1 VLGIGFIILG
11 KLVEEQ
17 SEGGFGALTNRAM
30 ASVVLGAFGFLL
42 WKVVRYE
49 HQLFRLSTSDSL
61 TGALNR
67 RHFMAQMGREQ
78 KRAER
83 YGARYSLLM
92 LDIDHFKRIN
102 DSFGHQVGD
111 EAIRRMADTCNAH
124 LRPTDLLCRYGGEE
138 FIIALTHTEQ
148 VGALIAAERIR
159 EAVAKIEIPAD
170 GKAVRYTVSIG
181 VAPFGTTARLED
193 VIEAADQALYA
204 AKTGGR
210 NQVCVAGAVRAPTK
224 EAAAAAL
231 A

>member
-1 VLGIGFIILG
+1 
-11 KLVEEQ
+11 
-17 SEGGFGALTNRAM
+17 
-30 ASVVLGAFGFLL
+30 
-42 WKVVRYE
+42 
-49 HQLFRLSTSDSL
+49 
-61 TGALNR
+61 
-67 RHFMAQMGREQ
+67 
-78 KRAER
+78 
-83 YGARYSLLM
+83 
-92 LDIDHFKRIN
+92 
-102 DSFGHQVGD
+102 
-111 EAIRRMADTCNAH
+111 MADTCNAH

-210 NQVCVAGAVRAPTK
+210 NQVRVAGAVRAPTK
-224 EAAAAAL
+224 EAAAAA